1 MSAQFLIARRPD
13 LARVWP
19 FVEDRL
25 VERLGPLGEVTV
37 CEAEPTTPLH
47 EVVDLR
53 AVAGLVWFGGQVT
66 EATIDA
72 APRRACG

>member
-1 MSAQFLIARRPD
+1 M
-13 LARVWP
+13 
-19 FVEDRL
+19 
-25 VERLGPLGEVTV
+25 

-53 AVAGLVWFGGQVT
+53 TVAGLVWFGGQIT

-72 APRRACG
+72 APRLRM